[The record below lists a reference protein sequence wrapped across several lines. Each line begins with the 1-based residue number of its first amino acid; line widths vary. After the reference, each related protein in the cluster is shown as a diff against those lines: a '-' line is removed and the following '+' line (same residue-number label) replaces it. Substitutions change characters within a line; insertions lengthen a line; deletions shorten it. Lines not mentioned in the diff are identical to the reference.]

1 MDIITFIIIAVVIY
15 SFFANKDKPPQ
26 RRPVRPEDN
35 KPLFEP
41 LTAEMDRDI
50 SRMERK
56 KKGNFFEDLERQL
69 RESVEKAERE
79 LQAGPYGSTV
89 KKKAAA
95 PPTSA
100 SSVPRKA
107 ETVQKTENKWREE
120 GRSDYDRYISN
131 EGTQGIEGLGGDEGT
146 ADQEGTWGAEGSDY
160 ANRQITQ
167 GTDQIPQ
174 KKPALAFVLS
184 SSEVM
189 RGVIWAEVL
198 KEPRARRPFPR
209 R

>member
-1 MDIITFIIIAVVIY
+1 VDIITFIIIAVVIY

-35 KPLFEP
+35 RPLSEP
-41 LTAEMDRDI
+41 LTTEMDRDI

-160 ANRQITQ
+160 TNRQIIPR
-167 GTDQIPQ
+167 DQISQ
-174 KKPALAFVLS
+174 KRQAFGFGLS

-198 KEPRARRPFPR
+198 KEPRARRAFPR

>member
-1 MDIITFIIIAVVIY
+1 VDIITFIIIAVVIY

-35 KPLFEP
+35 RPLSEP
-41 LTAEMDRDI
+41 LTAEMDRETF
-50 SRMERK
+50 RTERK
-56 KKGNFFEDLERQL
+56 KKRNLFEDLERQL
-69 RESVEKAERE
+69 RESVEKAEKE
-79 LQAGPYGSTV
+79 LQVGPYGSTV

-95 PPTSA
+95 SPASA

-107 ETVQKTENKWREE
+107 KTVQKTGNKWGEE
-120 GRSDYDRYISN
+120 GRSDYDRYVSN
-131 EGTQGIEGLGGDEGT
+131 EGTQGTEGIGGVEGA
-146 ADQEGTWGAEGSDY
+146 ADQEGTWGSEGSDY
-160 ANRQITQ
+160 TNRKITP
-167 GTDQIPQ
+167 GDQISQ
-174 KKPALAFVLS
+174 KRAAFGLNLS

-198 KEPRARRPFPR
+198 KEPRARRAFPR

>member
-35 KPLFEP
+35 RPLSEP
-41 LTAEMDRDI
+41 LTTEMDRDI

-160 ANRQITQ
+160 TNRQIIPR
-167 GTDQIPQ
+167 DQISQ
-174 KKPALAFVLS
+174 KRQAFGFGLS

-198 KEPRARRPFPR
+198 KEPRARRAFPR

>member
-35 KPLFEP
+35 MPPPEP
-41 LTAEMDRDI
+41 LIVDMDRDI

-79 LQAGPYGSTV
+79 LQVGPYGSTV

-100 SSVPRKA
+100 SSVSRKA

-131 EGTQGIEGLGGDEGT
+131 EGTQGTEGLGGDEGA

-160 ANRQITQ
+160 TNRQIIPR
-167 GTDQIPQ
+167 DQISQ
-174 KKPALAFVLS
+174 KRQAFGLGLS

-198 KEPRARRPFPR
+198 KEPRARRAFPR